1 MTVVTAIIS
10 GVTGAGFDK
19 AGFMAGFEAGFKAGH
34 EAGHG
39 AGFKAGFNTGRNNYP
54 SFNNGRPLTGTYFG
68 GYAA

>member
-34 EAGHG
+34 EAG
-39 AGFKAGFNTGRNNYP
+39 FKAGSNTKRHNYPGFNTGRP
-54 SFNNGRPLTGTYFG
+54 FTGTYFG